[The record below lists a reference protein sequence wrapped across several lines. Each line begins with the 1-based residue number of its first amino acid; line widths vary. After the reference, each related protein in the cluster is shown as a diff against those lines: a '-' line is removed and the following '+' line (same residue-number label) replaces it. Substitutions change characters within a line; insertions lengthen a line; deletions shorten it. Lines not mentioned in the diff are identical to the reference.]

1 MSWRNGGSR
10 PLAAAWLQSSADGY
24 CAETSTGSSDCT
36 KDDKGAWPM
45 PKRLTNALQ
54 AEQAP
59 WVGAAQW
66 CLARCARCQRCE
78 FVSLSLK
85 YRECDWFASCN
96 TSGLVRIALHFE
108 PSSFR
113 TMPLRLATPQQ
124 LDGDE
129 SPWRGR
135 GRSAFLIRAEDHD
148 RLDSAAARVRKSSAA
163 DVTLPHPASAGVP
176 LLLLGLISGSF
187 ARREVHRCTW
197 MRILPRMGGGVRV
210 RFVVGKA
217 ERDAAAADVL
227 PVAVA
232 EHVAL
237 HEIISIDGSVLGSGA
252 AGAGVP
258 AGTAAATHSP
268 RSTRRPRGIPAASA
282 AGEEGAQRGRLV
294 VAVRQGGQLPTLGGG
309 AARAHGCQ
317 CAARAFP
324 HARPHAQPTTEAPP
338 PSCAQPTAAHRSPPR
353 PSHSPQRNCHTWP
366 ASRAAEAT
374 GRPHLTPCGVCAE
387 GDDDIFVQPRMAY
400 AHAALLLRCISA
412 APAGQVCHP
421 GAHVFAGVFE
431 YYSWRPGTL
440 ESSGWCGGGPVCPPR
455 LISPDLR

>member
-24 CAETSTGSSDCT
+24 CAETSTDSSDCT

-45 PKRLTNALQ
+45 PKRLTTALQ

-96 TSGLVRIALHFE
+96 TSGLVRVALHFA

-129 SPWRGR
+129 TPWRGR
-135 GRSAFLIRAEDHD
+135 GRSAILIRAEDHD

-237 HEIISIDGSVLGSGA
+237 HETISIHGSVLGSGA
-252 AGAGVP
+252 AGAGVR
-258 AGTAAATHSP
+258 AGTAAPPTHRAAHAAPVASP
-268 RSTRRPRGIPAASA
+268 PPPPQVKKARNVVGSWSQFVKVVSFLRWAAAQPEPMVASAPRAPSHTRGLTRSLPQRPR
-282 AGEEGAQRGRLV
+282 
-294 VAVRQGGQLPTLGGG
+294 
-309 AARAHGCQ
+309 
-317 CAARAFP
+317 
-324 HARPHAQPTTEAPP
+324 RPHAHSLP
-338 PSCAQPTAAHRSPPR
+338 QPTAAHRG
-353 PSHSPQRNCHTWP
+353 P
-366 ASRAAEAT
+366 ATARSGTAT
-374 GRPHLTPCGVCAE
+374 RGRPHA
-387 GDDDIFVQPRMAY
+387 QRRPR
-400 AHAALLLRCISA
+400 
-412 APAGQVCHP
+412 
-421 GAHVFAGVFE
+421 
-431 YYSWRPGTL
+431 
-440 ESSGWCGGGPVCPPR
+440 GGR
-455 LISPDLR
+455 T